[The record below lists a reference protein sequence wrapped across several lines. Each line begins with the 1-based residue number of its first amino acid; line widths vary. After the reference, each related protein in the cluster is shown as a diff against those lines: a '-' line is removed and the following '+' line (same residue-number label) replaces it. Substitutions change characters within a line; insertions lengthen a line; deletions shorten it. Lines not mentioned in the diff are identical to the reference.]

1 MITTA
6 AAVMGGMAIAAALV
20 LVVGLFRRPLPH
32 LSSTLTAVRTGSS
45 ATGWE
50 ALPEP
55 LPVGA
60 GLVDRC
66 GAWVLRVATMRPS
79 KRQLAQLRLR
89 GISTTHFYG
98 VRLVTALLCAGIA
111 LMIAGFGVALG
122 LPFTLPIPAGGMM
135 LAAVLGWFL
144 PALSVSSGAAT
155 TLDDAS
161 EALLVFIDLVVLERL
176 GNQHAR
182 DALGRAASVSDNHLF
197 VQIRLALARAEL
209 ERVQPWGELRRL
221 ADRLDLPQLADIA
234 DIARMQD
241 EGGNLT
247 DAFRAR
253 VAELRNAYVV
263 KQRRD
268 ADRMTTRMAVPQTMP
283 VVAVAFILM
292 MPPMLRLIGLA

>member
-1 MITTA
+1 MIPI
-6 AAVMGGMAIAAALV
+6 AVIVLGGMAIAGAMILT
-20 LVVGLFRRPLPH
+20 VGLFRRPLPH
-32 LSSTLTAVRTGSS
+32 LSSTLSAVRSGGSAS
-45 ATGWE
+45 AWD
-50 ALPEP
+50 ALPES
-55 LPVGA
+55 LPPGA
-60 GLVDRC
+60 GLIDRC
-66 GAWVLRVATMRPS
+66 GAWVLRVISARPTN
-79 KRQLAQLRLR
+79 RQLAQLRLR

-122 LPFTLPIPAGGMM
+122 LPFSVPVPAGGMV

-144 PALSVSSGAAT
+144 PALSVASSAAA

-176 GNQHAR
+176 ANQHAR
-182 DALGRAASVSDNHLF
+182 DALARAASVSDNHLF
-197 VQIRLALARAEL
+197 VQIRLALARAQL
-209 ERVQPWGELRRL
+209 EREQPWGELRRL
-221 ADRLDLPQLADIA
+221 AERLDLPQLTDIA

-263 KQRRD
+263 KQQRD
-268 ADRMTTRMAVPQTMP
+268 ADRMTQRMAIPQTLP
-283 VVAVAFILM
+283 VAAVALILM
-292 MPPMLRLIGLA
+292 MPPILQLLGLA